1 MTTSSPS
8 TEENKQLT
16 TEIFDA
22 YNEHDLDTFVGLHAD
37 DAYIHGAGE
46 DFDGIERIRSF
57 ARGQFQAF
65 PDGTYH
71 IEDLFAEGD
80 RVAVRLT
87 FTGTHDQPFF
97 GVEPTGRE
105 ITVTELAVYRMTE
118 GEVAEMWLEA
128 DLWGMFQ
135 QVGAVDPPEG

>member
-1 MTTSSPS
+1 MKPSSPS
-8 TEENKQLT
+8 TAENEQLIR
-16 TEIFDA
+16 ELFDA
-22 YNEHDLDTFVGLHAD
+22 YNEQELDTFVALHAD

-57 ARGQFQAF
+57 ARGQFEAF

-71 IEDLFAEGD
+71 LEDLFAAGD
-80 RVAVRLT
+80 RVAVRMT
-87 FTGTHDQPFF
+87 FAGTHDRAFF
-97 GVEPTGRE
+97 GVEPTGRA
-105 ITVTELAVYRMTE
+105 ITVTELAVYRIVE
-118 GEVAEMWLEA
+118 DKVAEMWLEA

>member
-1 MTTSSPS
+1 MTPTETS
-8 TEENKQLT
+8 TETNKQVIREL
-16 TEIFDA
+16 FAA
-22 YNEHDLDTFVGLHAD
+22 YNDHDLEAFVERYAD

-57 ARGQFQAF
+57 AAGQFDAF

-97 GVEPTGRE
+97 GVAPTGHE
-105 ITVTELAVYRMTE
+105 VTVTEIAVYRLTDNKI
-118 GEVAEMWLEA
+118 AEMWLEA

-135 QVGAVDPPEG
+135 QTGAVDPPGG

>member
-8 TEENKQLT
+8 TEENKLLIT
-16 TEIFDA
+16 ALFDA
-22 YNEHDLDTFVGLHAD
+22 YNEHDLEKFVALHAD

-57 ARGQFQAF
+57 ARGQFEAF
-65 PDGTYH
+65 PNGAYH
-71 IEDLFAEGD
+71 IQDLFAAED

-87 FTGTHDQPFF
+87 FTGTHDQTFF
-97 GVEPTGRE
+97 GVEPTGQE
-105 ITVTELAVYRMTE
+105 ITVTEIAVYRIME
-118 GEVAEMWLEA
+118 GRVAEMWLEA

-135 QVGAVDPPEG
+135 QVGAVDSPEG